1 MKVKLRDFFA
11 SIHIL
16 LIIGLVILIVENSF
30 ILPAVIVSN
39 FDFLT
44 FIFFA
49 IIATA
54 IMVTYYMYG
63 ISEHTLRRTIVI
75 FALVG
80 LILILNSIF
89 VIIQPDIF
97 TFTHN
102 RGVFSG
108 IISVDISMEDRA
120 RSIIL
125 MVIALLFLII
135 ILIVVPL
142 KKSSRNS
149 LKYIAVFFIVGMYVL
164 IGYSL
169 YNEIDIY
176 RRIFEQGYIAH
187 IPYPKA
193 LFVNQNLFASHL
205 FLGFIFTLYLRSTMG
220 RYKNLMWL
228 VALPFVAFI
237 ILTYSKTKILL
248 VGLILLAYL
257 ITFIV
262 QNFKKHK
269 VTMLVVTFVIF
280 ALVSVVITFYFV
292 PALEN
297 TKLGLF
303 LHKFLPDEL
312 FKFGSIQS
320 RADIW
325 GVAWSSITH
334 DWRNFFFGQGQYISK
349 LVLGKG
355 ASDLDVVVVDTTWG
369 NFHSGYLEIWASLGL
384 VGLLLYFALIIYI
397 IYVDFRILK
406 YNKPFGMFSLIVLGA
421 FLLHSSIESISLL
434 IFNAEGIWHGL
445 PVVVPQLVY
454 YNQIK
459 QEEKRLLNRH
469 GLTKDAVYI

>member
-16 LIIGLVILIVENSF
+16 LIIGLVIFIVENSF
-30 ILPAVIVSN
+30 ILPTVIVSN
-39 FDFLT
+39 FDFLI

-63 ISEHTLRRTIVI
+63 IREHTLRRTIVI

-125 MVIALLFLII
+125 MVISLLFLII
-135 ILIVVPL
+135 MLIVVPL

-187 IPYPKA
+187 IPYPK
-193 LFVNQNLFASHL
+193 
-205 FLGFIFTLYLRSTMG
+205 LYS
-220 RYKNLMWL
+220 
-228 VALPFVAFI
+228 
-237 ILTYSKTKILL
+237 
-248 VGLILLAYL
+248 
-257 ITFIV
+257 
-262 QNFKKHK
+262 
-269 VTMLVVTFVIF
+269 
-280 ALVSVVITFYFV
+280 
-292 PALEN
+292 
-297 TKLGLF
+297 
-303 LHKFLPDEL
+303 
-312 FKFGSIQS
+312 
-320 RADIW
+320 
-325 GVAWSSITH
+325 
-334 DWRNFFFGQGQYISK
+334 
-349 LVLGKG
+349 
-355 ASDLDVVVVDTTWG
+355 
-369 NFHSGYLEIWASLGL
+369 
-384 VGLLLYFALIIYI
+384 
-397 IYVDFRILK
+397 
-406 YNKPFGMFSLIVLGA
+406 
-421 FLLHSSIESISLL
+421 
-434 IFNAEGIWHGL
+434 
-445 PVVVPQLVY
+445 
-454 YNQIK
+454 
-459 QEEKRLLNRH
+459 
-469 GLTKDAVYI
+469 